1 MSTRKWTDPIT
12 KQPYDI
18 GYEGLEH
25 NCEGLPGIIADFF
38 RATYRWVPL
47 TKFLSAKNV
56 ALLDPDPALSTSGVG
71 DTGV

>member
-1 MSTRKWTDPIT
+1 MSTT
-12 KQPYDI
+12 KYRPNGPNTEPSYDI

-47 TKFLSAKNV
+47 TKFLSAESV
-56 ALLDPDPALSTSGVG
+56 AVLDSDPANFS
-71 DTGV
+71 

>member
-1 MSTRKWTDPIT
+1 MSIREYPLNGVTYK
-12 KQPYDI
+12 I

-47 TKFLSAKNV
+47 TKFLSAKSV
-56 ALLDPDPALSTSGVG
+56 ALLDSDPALSTSGVG